1 MAHFSCAELHIPLW
15 FNPASNLSS
24 IEISIGGPQLNCRL
38 ELFNEFSESYGTATM
53 RPTVYPLFARI
64 DSPLTRLGEEQR
76 APIQLD
82 AQDGINSLTVDVQY
96 IFKPMFVRDEK
107 LYLMVPPIKCKL
119 YMNDLPLASFRGGSI
134 SINKLAAD
142 QTPFVQDR
150 LVTFFVQHPLSSLP
164 ITH

>member
-1 MAHFSCAELHIPLW
+1 MSHFSRAELDIPLW

-24 IEISIGGPQLNCRL
+24 IEVSIGGPQLNCRL
-38 ELFNEFSESYGTATM
+38 ELFNAFMESYGTATM

-64 DSPLTRLGEEQR
+64 DSPLTRLGEEQL
-76 APIQLD
+76 AAIQVD
-82 AQDGINSLTVDVQY
+82 ATDGIYTLTVDVQY

-107 LYLMVPPIKCKL
+107 LYLMVRPIKCKL
-119 YMNDLPLASFRGGSI
+119 YINDLPLASFRGGSI
-134 SINKLAAD
+134 SIHRLAAD

-150 LVTFFVQHPLSSLP
+150 LATFFVQHPLSSLP